1 MSIQINL
8 ELDKEI
14 FQNMKDKL
22 FKFFED
28 ETLER
33 VMEGLNEFSIKY
45 VETNDC
51 PFLIND
57 IFVNKVD
64 ELIKIME
71 ESDYLGEMITTGHVL
86 PEELGYM
93 KPHELCPERY
103 KAIIEKKA
111 YEHNQKKNKGSNI
124 FSCKKCKQS
133 NCEVTQKQ
141 TRAADEPATTFV
153 KCLECGF
160 SFKF

>member
-1 MSIQINL
+1 MSFIDEATYNKS
-8 ELDKEI
+8 KE
-14 FQNMKDKL
+14 KL
-22 FKFFED
+22 FVYFED

-33 VMEGLNEFSIKY
+33 VMEGLVEFALKY
-45 VETNDC
+45 IDTNDC
-51 PFLIND
+51 AFLIND
-57 IFVNKVD
+57 IFTNKVD
-64 ELIKIME
+64 ELITVMKD
-71 ESDYLGEMITTGHVL
+71 SDYLGEMISSGYVL

-93 KPHELCPERY
+93 KPHELCPEKY
-103 KAIIEKKA
+103 KSIIEKKA

-160 SFKF
+160 NFKF

>member
-1 MSIQINL
+1 MSIN
-8 ELDKEI
+8 EEVYK
-14 FQNMKDKL
+14 NSKDKL
-22 FKFFED
+22 FVYFED

-33 VMEGLNEFSIKY
+33 VMEGLNEFALKY
-45 VETNDC
+45 IETNDC
-51 PFLIND
+51 AFLIND
-57 IFVNKVD
+57 IYINKVD
-64 ELIKIME
+64 ELIKVMN
-71 ESDYLGEMITTGHVL
+71 ESNYLGEMISGGYIL

-93 KPHELCPERY
+93 KPHELFPERY
-103 KAIIEKKA
+103 KSIIEKKA
-111 YEHNQKKNKGSNI
+111 YEHNQKKNRGSNI

-160 SFKF
+160 NFKF

>member
-1 MSIQINL
+1 MSIN
-8 ELDKEI
+8 EEVFKKS
-14 FQNMKDKL
+14 KDKL
-22 FKFFED
+22 FEYFED

-33 VMEGLNEFSIKY
+33 VIEGLNEFTLKY
-45 VETNDC
+45 IETNDC
-51 PFLIND
+51 TFLIND
-57 IFVNKVD
+57 IFTNKVD
-64 ELIKIME
+64 ELIKIMN
-71 ESDYLGEMITTGHVL
+71 ESDYLGEMISDGYVL

-93 KPHELCPERY
+93 KPHELCPGKY
-103 KAIIEKKA
+103 KTIIEKKA

-160 SFKF
+160 SFRF

>member
-1 MSIQINL
+1 MAQL
-8 ELDKEI
+8 ELNKDVY
-14 FQNMKDKL
+14 NTAKDKL
-22 FKFFED
+22 FKYFED

-33 VMEGLNEFSIKY
+33 VMEGLNEFALKY

-57 IFVNKVD
+57 IFINKVD
-64 ELIKIME
+64 EICQTIEK
-71 ESDYLGEMITTGHVL
+71 SDYLAEMITIGNIL
-86 PEELGYM
+86 PEEIGYM
-93 KPHELCPERY
+93 KPHELCPEKY

-111 YEHNQKKNKGSNI
+111 YEHNQKKNKGTNI
-124 FSCKKCKQS
+124 FSCRKCKQS

-160 SFKF
+160 NFKF

>member
-1 MSIQINL
+1 MSFIDEATYNKS
-8 ELDKEI
+8 KE
-14 FQNMKDKL
+14 KL
-22 FKFFED
+22 FVYFED
-28 ETLER
+28 KTLER
-33 VMEGLNEFSIKY
+33 VMEGLVEFALKY
-45 VETNDC
+45 IDTNDC
-51 PFLIND
+51 AFLIND
-57 IFVNKVD
+57 IFTNKVD
-64 ELIKIME
+64 ELITVMKD
-71 ESDYLGEMITTGHVL
+71 SDYLGEMISSGYVL

-93 KPHELCPERY
+93 KPHELCPEKY
-103 KAIIEKKA
+103 KSIIEKKA

-160 SFKF
+160 NFKF

>member
-1 MSIQINL
+1 MATIDNTIINEMREKL
-8 ELDKEI
+8 SEL
-14 FQNMKDKL
+14 
-22 FKFFED
+22 FED
-28 ETLER
+28 ETLDR
-33 VMEGLNEFSIKY
+33 VLEGLNEY
-45 VETNDC
+45 VLSYIETNDC

-57 IFVNKVD
+57 IFINKVD
-64 ELIKIME
+64 EIIDNMKL
-71 ESDYLGEMITTGHVL
+71 SDYLGEMITQGYIL

-103 KAIIEKKA
+103 KSIIEKKA
-111 YEHNQKKNKGSNI
+111 YEHNQRKNRGTNI
-124 FSCKKCKQS
+124 FSCKKCKLN
-133 NCEVTQKQ
+133 NCDVTQKQ

>member
-1 MSIQINL
+1 MSIQ
-8 ELDKEI
+8 LDKEI
-14 FQNMKDKL
+14 IQNMKDKL
-22 FKFFED
+22 FKYFED
-28 ETLER
+28 ETLDR
-33 VMEGLNEFSIKY
+33 VMEGLNEFAFKY
-45 VETNDC
+45 IETNDC
-51 PFLIND
+51 AFLIND
-57 IFVNKVD
+57 IFINKVD

-71 ESDYLGEMITTGHVL
+71 ESEYLGEMITSGHIL
-86 PEELGYM
+86 PEEIAYM

-103 KAIIEKKA
+103 KSIVEKKA

-141 TRAADEPATTFV
+141 TRSADEPATTFV

-160 SFKF
+160 NFRF

>member
-1 MSIQINL
+1 MALIN
-8 ELDKEI
+8 DDIYKTS
-14 FQNMKDKL
+14 KDKL
-22 FKFFED
+22 FVFFED

-33 VMEGLNEFSIKY
+33 VMEGLVEFAQKY
-45 VETNDC
+45 IETNDC
-51 PFLIND
+51 GFLIND
-57 IFVNKVD
+57 IFINKVD
-64 ELIKIME
+64 ELIKCMN
-71 ESDYLGEMITTGHVL
+71 ESDYLGEMISGGYVL

-93 KPHELCPERY
+93 KPHELFPEKY
-103 KAIIEKKA
+103 KSIIEKKA

-160 SFKF
+160 NFKF

>member
-1 MSIQINL
+1 MSIN
-8 ELDKEI
+8 EEVYNKSKE
-14 FQNMKDKL
+14 KL
-22 FKFFED
+22 FVYFED
-28 ETLER
+28 ETLDR
-33 VMEGLNEFSIKY
+33 VMEGLNEFALKY
-45 VETNDC
+45 IETNDC
-51 PFLIND
+51 AFLIND
-57 IFVNKVD
+57 IFTNKVD
-64 ELIKIME
+64 ELIKVMK
-71 ESDYLGEMITTGHVL
+71 ESDYLGEMISGGYVL

-93 KPHELCPERY
+93 KPHELCPEKY

-153 KCLECGF
+153 RCLECGF
-160 SFKF
+160 NFKF

>member
-1 MSIQINL
+1 MI
-8 ELDKEI
+8 DTEI
-14 FQNMKDKL
+14 YTQSKDKL
-22 FKFFED
+22 FVYFED

-33 VMEGLNEFSIKY
+33 VMEGLIDFAQKY
-45 VETNDC
+45 IETNDC

-57 IFVNKVD
+57 IFNNKVD
-64 ELIKIME
+64 ELINIMN
-71 ESDYLGEMITTGHVL
+71 ESDYLGEMISGGYVL
-86 PEELGYM
+86 PEELGFM
-93 KPHELCPERY
+93 KPHELRPEKY
-103 KAIIEKKA
+103 KTIIEKKA

-160 SFKF
+160 NFKF

>member
-1 MSIQINL
+1 MTTNIDEATYNKS
-8 ELDKEI
+8 
-14 FQNMKDKL
+14 KDKL
-22 FKFFED
+22 FVYFED
-28 ETLER
+28 KTLER
-33 VMEGLNEFSIKY
+33 VMEGLVEFAQKY
-45 VETNDC
+45 IETNDC
-51 PFLIND
+51 SFLIND
-57 IFVNKVD
+57 IFINKVD
-64 ELIKIME
+64 ELIKVMKD
-71 ESDYLGEMITTGHVL
+71 SDYLGEMISGGYVL

-93 KPHELCPERY
+93 KPHELCPEKY

-160 SFKF
+160 NFKF

>member
-1 MSIQINL
+1 MSIN
-8 ELDKEI
+8 EEVYK
-14 FQNMKDKL
+14 NSKDKL
-22 FKFFED
+22 FVYFED

-33 VMEGLNEFSIKY
+33 VMEGLNEFALKY
-45 VETNDC
+45 IETNDC
-51 PFLIND
+51 AFLIND
-57 IFVNKVD
+57 IYINKVD
-64 ELIKIME
+64 ELIKVMN
-71 ESDYLGEMITTGHVL
+71 ESNYLGEMISGGYIL

-93 KPHELCPERY
+93 KPHELFPERY
-103 KAIIEKKA
+103 KSIIEKKA
-111 YEHNQKKNKGSNI
+111 YEHNQKKNKGYNI

-160 SFKF
+160 NFKF

>member
-1 MSIQINL
+1 MSIQ
-8 ELDKEI
+8 LDKEI
-14 FQNMKDKL
+14 IQTMKDKL
-22 FKFFED
+22 FKYFED
-28 ETLER
+28 ETLDR
-33 VMEGLNEFSIKY
+33 VMEGLNEFAFKY
-45 VETNDC
+45 IETNDC
-51 PFLIND
+51 TFLIND
-57 IFVNKVD
+57 IFINKVD

-71 ESDYLGEMITTGHVL
+71 ESEYLGEMITTGHIL
-86 PEELGYM
+86 PEEIAYM

-103 KAIIEKKA
+103 KAIVEKKA

-141 TRAADEPATTFV
+141 TRSADEPATTFV

-160 SFKF
+160 NFRF

>member
-1 MSIQINL
+1 MSTI
-8 ELDKEI
+8 DEI
-14 FQNMKDKL
+14 VYTEMKTKL
-22 FKFFED
+22 FEYFED

-33 VMEGLNEFSIKY
+33 VMEGLVEFTSKY
-45 VETNDC
+45 IETNDC
-51 PFLIND
+51 SFLINN
-57 IFVNKVD
+57 IFSDKVN
-64 ELIKIME
+64 EIIETME
-71 ESDYLGEMITTGHVL
+71 MSEYLGNMITGGYVL

-103 KAIIEKKA
+103 KNIIEKKA
-111 YEHNQKKNKGSNI
+111 YENKQRKNKGSNI

-133 NCEVTQKQ
+133 NCDVTQKQ
-141 TRAADEPATTFV
+141 TRCADEPATTFV

>member
-1 MSIQINL
+1 MTTQF
-8 ELDKEI
+8 ELDKTI
-14 FQNMKDKL
+14 YNNIKDKM
-22 FKFFED
+22 FNYFED

-33 VMEGLNEFSIKY
+33 VMEGLTEFALKY

-57 IFVNKVD
+57 IFVNKAD
-64 ELIKIME
+64 EIIQSLDK
-71 ESDYLGEMITTGHVL
+71 SDYLGEMITTGHIL

-93 KPHELCPERY
+93 KPHELRPERY

-111 YEHNQKKNKGSNI
+111 YEHNQKKNRGTNI

>member
-1 MSIQINL
+1 MTTI
-8 ELDKEI
+8 DEI
-14 FQNMKDKL
+14 VYTEMKNKL
-22 FKFFED
+22 FEFFEE

-33 VMEGLNEFSIKY
+33 VMEGLVEFTIKY
-45 VETNDC
+45 IETNDC
-51 PFLIND
+51 SFLINN
-57 IFVNKVD
+57 IFSDKVN
-64 ELIKIME
+64 EIIETMQTSE
-71 ESDYLGEMITTGHVL
+71 YLGNMITGGYVL

-103 KAIIEKKA
+103 KNIIEKKA
-111 YEHNQKKNKGSNI
+111 YEHKQRKNKGSNI

-133 NCEVTQKQ
+133 NCDVTQKQ
-141 TRAADEPATTFV
+141 TRSADEPATTFV

>member
-1 MSIQINL
+1 MSINEDVI
-8 ELDKEI
+8 KI
-14 FQNMKDKL
+14 SKDKL
-22 FKFFED
+22 FEYFED

-33 VMEGLNEFSIKY
+33 VMEGLNEFALKY

-51 PFLIND
+51 AFLIND
-57 IFVNKVD
+57 IYINKID
-64 ELIKIME
+64 ELINVMNN
-71 ESDYLGEMITTGHVL
+71 SDYLGEMISGGYVL

-93 KPHELCPERY
+93 KPHELYPDKY
-103 KAIIEKKA
+103 KSIIEKKA
-111 YEHNQKKNKGSNI
+111 YEHNQKKNKGTNI
-124 FSCKKCKQS
+124 FSCKKCKNS

-160 SFKF
+160 NFKF

>member
-1 MSIQINL
+1 MSIN
-8 ELDKEI
+8 EEVFKKS
-14 FQNMKDKL
+14 KDKL
-22 FKFFED
+22 FVYFED

-33 VMEGLNEFSIKY
+33 VMEGLNEFVLKY
-45 VETNDC
+45 IETNDC
-51 PFLIND
+51 HFLIDD
-57 IFVNKVD
+57 IFINKVD
-64 ELIKIME
+64 ELIKVMK
-71 ESDYLGEMITTGHVL
+71 ESDYLGEMISVGNVL

-93 KPHELCPERY
+93 KPHELCPDKY
-103 KAIIEKKA
+103 KVIIEKKA
-111 YEHNQKKNKGSNI
+111 YEYNQKKNKGSNI

-160 SFKF
+160 NFKF

>member
-1 MSIQINL
+1 MSTIDDIIYT
-8 ELDKEI
+8 E
-14 FQNMKDKL
+14 MKNKL
-22 FKFFED
+22 FEYFED

-33 VMEGLNEFSIKY
+33 VMEGLVEFTTKY
-45 VETNDC
+45 IETNDC
-51 PFLIND
+51 SFLINN
-57 IFVNKVD
+57 IFSDKVS
-64 ELIKIME
+64 EIIETME
-71 ESDYLGEMITTGHVL
+71 MSEYLGNMITGGYVL

-103 KAIIEKKA
+103 KNIIEKKA
-111 YEHNQKKNKGSNI
+111 YEHKQRKNKGSNI

-133 NCEVTQKQ
+133 NCDVTQKQ
-141 TRAADEPATTFV
+141 TRSADEPATTFV

>member
-1 MSIQINL
+1 MI
-8 ELDKEI
+8 ELDKDI
-14 FQNMKDKL
+14 FKKMKDKL

-33 VMEGLNEFSIKY
+33 VMEGFSEFAFKY

-51 PFLIND
+51 TFLIND
-57 IFVNKVD
+57 VFVNKVD
-64 ELIKIME
+64 EIIKVME
-71 ESDYLGEMITTGHVL
+71 ESDYLGHMITTGHIL
-86 PEELGYM
+86 PEEIGYM
-93 KPHELCPERY
+93 KPHELCPDKY
-103 KAIIEKKA
+103 KSIIEKKA

-124 FSCKKCKQS
+124 FSCRKCKQS

>member
-1 MSIQINL
+1 MTTNIDEATYNKS
-8 ELDKEI
+8 
-14 FQNMKDKL
+14 KDKL
-22 FKFFED
+22 FVYFED
-28 ETLER
+28 KTLER
-33 VMEGLNEFSIKY
+33 VMEGLVEFAQKY
-45 VETNDC
+45 IDTNDC
-51 PFLIND
+51 SFLIND
-57 IFVNKVD
+57 IFINKVD
-64 ELIKIME
+64 ELIKVMKD
-71 ESDYLGEMITTGHVL
+71 SDYLGEMISGGYVL

-93 KPHELCPERY
+93 KPHELCPEKY

-111 YEHNQKKNKGSNI
+111 YEHNQKKNKGTNI

-160 SFKF
+160 NFKF

>member
-1 MSIQINL
+1 MAQL
-8 ELDKEI
+8 ELDKEVYKTA
-14 FQNMKDKL
+14 KDKL
-22 FKFFED
+22 SSFFED
-28 ETLER
+28 ETLDR
-33 VMEGLNEFSIKY
+33 VMEGLNEFALKY

-57 IFVNKVD
+57 IFTNKVD
-64 ELIKIME
+64 EIIQTIEK
-71 ESDYLGEMITTGHVL
+71 SNYLGEMIIIGNIL

-93 KPHELCPERY
+93 KPHELCPDKY
-103 KAIIEKKA
+103 KSIIEKKA
-111 YEHNQKKNKGSNI
+111 YEHNQKKNKGTNI

-160 SFKF
+160 NFKF

>member
-1 MSIQINL
+1 MTI

-14 FQNMKDKL
+14 FQQMKDKL

-28 ETLER
+28 DTLER
-33 VMEGLNEFSIKY
+33 VMEGLNEFAIKY

-51 PFLIND
+51 SFLIND
-57 IFVNKVD
+57 IFINKVD
-64 ELIKIME
+64 EIIKIMD
-71 ESDYLGEMITTGHVL
+71 ESDYLGEMITTGHIL
-86 PEELGYM
+86 PEEIGYM
-93 KPHELCPERY
+93 KPHELWPERY
-103 KAIIEKKA
+103 KFIIEKKA

>member
-1 MSIQINL
+1 MAQL
-8 ELDKEI
+8 KLDTVIYTIAE
-14 FQNMKDKL
+14 DKL

-28 ETLER
+28 DTLDR
-33 VMEGLNEFSIKY
+33 VMEGLIEFALKY

-57 IFVNKVD
+57 IFMSKVD
-64 ELIKIME
+64 EIIQYME
-71 ESDYLGEMITTGHVL
+71 KSDYLGEMITTGHVL

-93 KPHELCPERY
+93 KPHELCPDRY

-111 YEHNQKKNKGSNI
+111 YEHNQKKNKGTNI

-141 TRAADEPATTFV
+141 TRSADEPATTFV

>member
-1 MSIQINL
+1 MALNDNIY
-8 ELDKEI
+8 KES
-14 FQNMKDKL
+14 KDKL
-22 FKFFED
+22 FNFFED

-33 VMEGLNEFSIKY
+33 VMEGLVEFALKY

-51 PFLIND
+51 SFLIND
-57 IFVNKVD
+57 IFTNKVD
-64 ELIKIME
+64 ELIKYMND
-71 ESDYLGEMITTGHVL
+71 SDYLGEMISGGYIL
-86 PEELGYM
+86 PEELGYL
-93 KPHELCPERY
+93 KPHELCPEKY
-103 KAIIEKKA
+103 KTIIEKKA

-160 SFKF
+160 NFKF